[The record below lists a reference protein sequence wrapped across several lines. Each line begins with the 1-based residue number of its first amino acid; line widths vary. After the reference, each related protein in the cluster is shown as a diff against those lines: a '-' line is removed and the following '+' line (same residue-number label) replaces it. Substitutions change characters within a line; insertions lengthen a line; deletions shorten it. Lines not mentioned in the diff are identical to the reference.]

1 MSDQAGAA
9 APKIRYRLLLPLA
22 LAGLILDQ
30 WSKGFVFHLLAEGP
44 RREGLF
50 LFLRAVRNNGAV
62 FGLFPGYGGVILLL
76 GILLFL
82 VFLFLVRNHPMRGS
96 RLFAAGLGLQV
107 AGAAGNVLDRLRLG
121 YVRDFIDLHVWPVF
135 NLADM
140 YIVTGCVLLFL
151 AVGRSRE

>member
-9 APKIRYRLLLPLA
+9 APEIRYRLLLPLA
-22 LAGLILDQ
+22 LVGLALDQ
-30 WSKGFVFHLLAEGP
+30 WSKAFIFNLLAGLP
-44 RREGLF
+44 QREGLF
-50 LFLRAVRNNGAV
+50 LFLRPVRNDGAV
-62 FGLFPGYGGVILLL
+62 FGLFPGYGGAILVL
-76 GILLFL
+76 GVLLFL
-82 VFLFLVRNHPMRGS
+82 VFLFLMRNHPMRGS
-96 RLFAAGLGLQV
+96 RLFAVGLGLQV
-107 AGAAGNVLDRLRLG
+107 AGAAGNVLDRLRFG